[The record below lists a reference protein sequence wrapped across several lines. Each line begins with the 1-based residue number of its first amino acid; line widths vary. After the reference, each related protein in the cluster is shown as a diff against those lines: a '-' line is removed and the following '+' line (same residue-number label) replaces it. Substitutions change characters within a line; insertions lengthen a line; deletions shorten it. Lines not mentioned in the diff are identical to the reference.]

1 MARPQKKGLEYF
13 PLDVDIF
20 SDKKIRILMARYGS
34 DGYTLYNY
42 LLCEIFKEGYFIKT
56 DDDFDYLVSSALNM
70 SYEKIGQIRNF
81 LLERSLFDDK
91 LFRSDKVLT
100 SKGIQRRYQQA
111 VKARAVKTAV
121 NVDARFWLLEKE
133 ETETFIK
140 VRHNADFSEK
150 NGNYSE
156 KNNDNSENYD
166 TKKSKVKKSKVKES
180 KVLYRVPAVNGYFEV
195 TQELYDELTH
205 TYPDTDIDVC
215 LKKITDYL
223 NANPSKRRYINCT
236 EGYICMWIGGDNERG
251 THKRKDNHYG
261 ATYDI
266 AEFEKEKGD
275 TEEW

>member
-34 DGYTLYNY
+34 DGYILYNY
-42 LLCEIFKEGYFIKT
+42 LLCEIFKEGYFIRT

-150 NGNYSE
+150 NGNCSE
-156 KNNDNSENYD
+156 KNNNNSENYD

-180 KVLYRVPAVNGYFEV
+180 KVCCTVPAINGYFEV

-205 TYPDTDIDVC
+205 TYPDTDIDAC
-215 LKKITDYL
+215 LDKITAYL
-223 NANPSKRRYINCT
+223 SANPSKQRHINGT
-236 EGYICMWIGGDNERG
+236 EGYIRMWIASDRERG
-251 THKRKDNHYG
+251 TNRRKDSSYG

-266 AEFEKEKGD
+266 KDYESTD
-275 TEEW
+275 VTDEEW